1 MTQEW
6 HGKLTLNYDYNGQE
20 TRLIHQYSQSPLKIQ
35 RPFYP
40 EDRQICHSVI
50 LHTAGGIV
58 GGDRLSQTITLQ
70 PNANALITT
79 AAATKIYGHHPQ
91 TSQQI
96 THLNLEENA
105 VLEWFPQENIIFN
118 HAFYQQS
125 LIVNLAPNATL
136 FAWEIN
142 RFGRTARGEKFKEG
156 NWRSQTEI
164 YQEKCPLWIDRQ
176 ALTGGEMIES
186 GNGLGGYSVTGNLI
200 YLGQSVNQ
208 EMINKI
214 RELGLNSNIKGELG
228 VTQSLGEGILC
239 RYRGHQSSEVKTW
252 FIQVW
257 HLLRQVY
264 LQRPSIYPRIW
275 LV

>member
-6 HGKLTLNYDYNGQE
+6 QGKLTLNYHYDREE
-20 TRLIHQYSQSPLKIQ
+20 TRLNHQYSQAPLKIQ

-40 EDRQICHSVI
+40 EGKAICHSVI
-50 LHTAGGIV
+50 LHTAGGMV
-58 GGDRLSQTITLQ
+58 GGDRLSHNITLQ

-91 TSQQI
+91 KSQQI
-96 THLNLEENA
+96 THLTLEENA
-105 VLEWFPQENIIFN
+105 VLEWFPQENIIFDQSI
-118 HAFYQQS
+118 YQQS
-125 LIVNLAPNATL
+125 LIVNLAPNANL
-136 FAWEIN
+136 FVWEIN
-142 RFGRTARGEKFKEG
+142 RFGRTARGEKFQIG

-164 YQEKCPLWIDRQ
+164 YQENRPLWIDRQ
-176 ALTGGEMIES
+176 ALIGGEMIQAE
-186 GNGLGGYSVTGNLI
+186 NGLGGYSVTGNLI
-200 YLGQSVNQ
+200 YLGKPVSK
-208 EMINKI
+208 EIINKI
-214 RELGLNSNIKGELG
+214 RELGLNSEIKGELG
-228 VTQSLGEGILC
+228 VTQSLGEGVIC